1 MWGIEYI
8 TKRIKEK
15 KRNRAI
21 LKKVIPINELTAV
34 VVDLCIKIHSRI
46 GPGCFEKVYEEIL
59 YYELTK
65 LGFNVQRQLLLPIQY
80 NELLIKNAYKIDL
93 LVEDKLVLELKSLFP
108 LPPVYF
114 NQIHTHLSLLNLKHG
129 MLINFKMPLMKDGIH
144 RVFNN
149 SGREEMS

>member
-1 MWGIEYI
+1 M
-8 TKRIKEK
+8 K
-15 KRNRAI
+15 KSI
-21 LKKVIPINELTAV
+21 QINELTGIV
-34 VVDLCIKIHSRI
+34 IDLCIKIHSRI
-46 GPGCFEKVYEEIL
+46 GPGCFERVYEEIL

-65 LGFNVQRQLLLPIQY
+65 LGFKVQRQLLLPIHY
-80 NELLIKNAYKIDL
+80 DELYIKDAYKIDL

-129 MLINFKMPLMKDGIH
+129 MLINFKVPLMKEGIH

-149 SGREEMS
+149 FGREELK